1 MSKKVQYSNML
12 KQALN
17 EWDTSKTVDVKGP
30 MLDDILSYDGGEHL
44 KTHKDAA
51 SILERY
57 YFNENLDKGVEVNDD
72 ATSLDSPSMDHA
84 EGEGTDQAGT
94 SDKSS
99 IDAFEDEIEKEIAAE
114 MASLLEDEDKKEEEA
129 EKKEPD
135 GDEEGGEAKG
145 DHKEP
150 DGDEKKEPANEA
162 TKLASEILSFLKE
175 TEEVTEDV
183 VEEDAVAE
191 AEEVTESDDPA
202 TDSSEPD
209 ADDTAEPTDE
219 NTIIERLIAEME
231 EENKAS
237 DSMEHAEGAGTEQ
250 AGTGDDAKEIPDRKD
265 DHMDYIERPKLEEL
279 MRVLEADE
287 EGDDAPVEDAD
298 AEKKTNL
305 DVDKKV
311 KESVVAEDAG
321 VGGGPLPAARRKKNL
336 EDQNAD
342 QAELEEAFRL
352 FEAMEEDDTPD
363 KVVKENP
370 KNMRV

>member
-72 ATSLDSPSMDHA
+72 ATSLDSPSMDHT
-84 EGEGTDQAGT
+84 EGPGGEPQAGT

-114 MASLLEDEDKKEEEA
+114 MASLLEEEDKED
-129 EKKEPD
+129 KEPD

-145 DHKEP
+145 DHEEP
-150 DGDEKKEPANEA
+150 DGDEKEEKKETANEA
-162 TKLASEILSFLKE
+162 EKLASEIFSFLSE
-175 TEEVTEDV
+175 TEEVSEEVVEEDV
-183 VEEDAVAE
+183 VEEE
-191 AEEVTESDDPA
+191 AVTEANEGSD
-202 TDSSEPD
+202 EG
-209 ADDTAEPTDE
+209 ADVESGEEIADE

-231 EENKAS
+231 EENKAT
-237 DSMEHAEGAGTEQ
+237 DSMEHPEGAGTEQ
-250 AGTGDDAKEIPDRKD
+250 AGTGDDASEIPDRKD

-287 EGDDAPVEDAD
+287 EGGDEAEAGDEAD

-305 DVDKKV
+305 DVDKEV
-311 KESVVAEDAG
+311 KASESVVAEDAG
-321 VGGGPLPAARRKKNL
+321 AGGGPLPAARRKKNL

-342 QAELEEAFRL
+342 QADLEEAFKL
-352 FEAMEEDDTPD
+352 FEAMEAEEDDV
-363 KVVKENP
+363 VVKENP